1 VLLFAWPVAVYF
13 VSRFR
18 PTRHCPNRSL
28 NTTLRPIPN
37 RRKPRGGARYH
48 SRSAGSRRRRRELG
62 GPIGMAR
69 HGAASCPRGAWGSW
83 WRGWWE
89 MGWRQRW
96 RRADRGRCPSAAGD
110 TGKQLLHGKGGPET
124 WAPLIRGAD
133 RWAKGKSEEMDGGID
148 LIRLGL
154 NLSWERTKREKRRT
168 CGTMIKNRKNGRFS

>member
-1 VLLFAWPVAVYF
+1 
-13 VSRFR
+13 
-18 PTRHCPNRSL
+18 
-28 NTTLRPIPN
+28 
-37 RRKPRGGARYH
+37 
-48 SRSAGSRRRRRELG
+48 
-62 GPIGMAR
+62 
-69 HGAASCPRGAWGSW
+69 
-83 WRGWWE
+83 

-154 NLSWERTKREKRRT
+154 NLSWERTKGEKRRT
-168 CGTMIKNRKNGRFS
+168 CGTMIKKPKKRQVFVKIREIGLDCFYWFIKNRSVRILKK